1 MFNIIEVNG
10 GTLRITTAFSFYLK
24 KMNILCAHCG
34 KILPVNNDNKNIE
47 HKKKKHRGCFNS
59 FFKPLLSICSDF
71 MSNVKE
77 NVLLQ

>member
-47 HKKKKHRGCFNS
+47 QLTKKRSIRAVLILFKAFAFN
-59 FFKPLLSICSDF
+59 
-71 MSNVKE
+71 
-77 NVLLQ
+77 LQ

>member
-47 HKKKKHRGCFNS
+47 QLRKK
-59 FFKPLLSICSDF
+59 
-71 MSNVKE
+71 E
-77 NVLLQ
+77 A